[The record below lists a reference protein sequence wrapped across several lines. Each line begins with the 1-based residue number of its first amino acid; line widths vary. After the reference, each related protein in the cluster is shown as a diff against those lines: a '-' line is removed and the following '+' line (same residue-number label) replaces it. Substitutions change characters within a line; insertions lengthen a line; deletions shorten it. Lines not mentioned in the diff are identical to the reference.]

1 MIKVD
6 LSGAAG
12 FWGDKGPDWA
22 ECEKAHRTLAER
34 SGAGADFTGWLE
46 LPDRMLSGELP
57 RIEAAAAR
65 IRAKGAP
72 HGISSAAKGTESSCC
87 SPARGFLPWP
97 YATLSSA
104 WATGISAST
113 WSPNPV
119 PLWSLPWVSAFSRI
133 F

>member
-46 LPDRMLSGELP
+46 LPDRMLSGD
-57 RIEAAAAR
+57 
-65 IRAKGAP
+65 
-72 HGISSAAKGTESSCC
+72 
-87 SPARGFLPWP
+87 
-97 YATLSSA
+97 
-104 WATGISAST
+104 
-113 WSPNPV
+113 PV
-119 PLWSLPWVSAFSRI
+119 PSLKEYLSKKQKNPE
-133 F
+133 